1 LTLDGELR
9 GLLEPDADPIEAVL
23 RAALHADFRPIR
35 WAIVRGPVHRGRGG
49 ATHRVGTAFMMARHE
64 MEAARDSHERLV
76 ILSGDEAADE
86 LLADLN
92 PILADLLD
100 GLTERQRTIARL
112 AILQQLRQSEIA
124 DRLGVRAATISV
136 SFSRAR
142 LRSLQRLVSG
152 IRRVYANAIIGGP

>member
-1 LTLDGELR
+1 LQ

-23 RAALHADFRPIR
+23 RAALHSDFRPIR
-35 WAIVRGPVHRGRGG
+35 WAIVRGPVHRGRGR
-49 ATHRVGTAFMMARHE
+49 ATHRVGTALMMARHE

-152 IRRVYANAIIGGP
+152 IRRVYANAIVGGP